1 MSDCSLT
8 YEEGEFMHLD
18 VNGTRLHVSEEGSG
32 HAVLFLHGMG
42 CDGTDWQPQVDA
54 FAARYRCITIDH
66 RGHGRSDREV
76 GEGYSIAGFAADALG
91 VLDHL
96 GVDRAHVVG
105 LSMGGMIA
113 QQLAV
118 TEPDRVCTLSLLD
131 TFARPGAMGEGM
143 GAMADQVEAG
153 GLDALAAGFQAM
165 VFAAATIGSKP
176 DLLERFDAQFRGN
189 TPACLAWDMR
199 AIAALDVYDE
209 LGSITAPTVVLC
221 GAEDNLT
228 PMAQAEELAA
238 AIPGA
243 TLEIVPDAGH
253 FSNIENPDFV
263 NQVLAKQLEQPC
275 QHGGAA

>member
-1 MSDCSLT
+1 MDIA
-8 YEEGEFMHLD
+8 
-18 VNGTRLHVSEEGSG
+18 VNGTRLHVNDTGQG

-54 FAARYRCITIDH
+54 FASSYRCITIDH

-76 GEGYSIAGFAADALG
+76 GDGYTIAGFAADARA

-96 GVDRAHVVG
+96 AVDRAHVVG

-113 QQLAV
+113 QQLTLDAP
-118 TEPDRVCTLSLLD
+118 ERVCTLSLLD
-131 TFARPGAMGEGM
+131 TFARPGPMADGM
-143 GAMADQVEAG
+143 GAMADQVETG

-165 VFAAATIGSKP
+165 VFAAATTRSQP
-176 DLLERFDAQFRGN
+176 ELVERFDAQFRAN
-189 TPACLAWDMR
+189 TPACLAADMR
-199 AIAALDVYDE
+199 AIASVDVYGR
-209 LGSITAPTVVLC
+209 LGSIPAPTVVVC

-228 PMAQAEELAA
+228 PLPMADELAA

-253 FSNIENPDFV
+253 FSNIENPDV
-263 NQVLAKQLEQPC
+263 VTQILAKQLEQPC
-275 QHGGAA
+275 GHGDAA

>member
-1 MSDCSLT
+1 MDV
-8 YEEGEFMHLD
+8 E
-18 VNGTRLHVSEEGSG
+18 VNGTRLHVTETGAG

-42 CDGTDWQPQVDA
+42 CDGTDWQPQIDVFSAD
-54 FAARYRCITIDH
+54 RRCIAIDH
-66 RGHGRSDREV
+66 RGHGRSSREV
-76 GEGYSIAGFAADALG
+76 GDGYSIAGFAADAIG

-96 GVDRAHVVG
+96 DVDRAHVVG

-113 QQLAV
+113 QQLTLTA
-118 TEPDRVCTLSLLD
+118 PDRVCTLSLLD
-131 TFARPGAMGEGM
+131 TFARPGATGEGM

-153 GLDALAAGFQAM
+153 GLDALAAGFHAM
-165 VFAAATIGSKP
+165 VFSAATIGSKP
-176 DLLERFDAQFRGN
+176 DLVERFDTQFRGN

-199 AIAALDVYDE
+199 AIAAINTYE
-209 LGSITAPTVVLC
+209 RLGSITVPTVVLC

-228 PMAQAEELAA
+228 PIAMAEELAA

-253 FSNIENPDFV
+253 FSNIENSDFV

-275 QHGGAA
+275 EHGGAA